1 MTSDTEDIL
10 VYALDVPADIPNNDV
25 GQMLQNRIERIG
37 RMKIKNV
44 KYYSKLCIAVIQMMN
59 EDDKIHLISN
69 MQSAILD
76 SQRGTSIFF
85 TDQLELDAFIV
96 LDRNASKFPSSE
108 QVTFRLKGIFKITN
122 EIVCELISD
131 QFPNVFHITLNSL
144 DDLVKVANIREIQI
158 DNIVVT
164 IYPRAECTFLEDL
177 PPYITDAKLLSAISS
192 ESGGK
197 ELSTT
202 SLYVQYNNDTG
213 NAIVLTA
220 KFIKTWSIENVV
232 TIDGRK

>member
-1 MTSDTEDIL
+1 MTSDTEDIF
-10 VYALDVPADIPNNDV
+10 VYAPDVPADIPNNDV
-25 GQMLQNRIERIG
+25 EQMLQNRIERIG

-44 KYYSKLCIAVIQMMN
+44 KYYSKLCIAVIRMMN

-69 MQSAILD
+69 VQSAILD

-96 LDRNASKFPSSE
+96 LDRNASKFLSCE
-108 QVTFRLKGIFKITN
+108 QVTSRLKGIFKIN

-144 DDLVKVANIREIQI
+144 DDLVKVANTREIQI

-177 PPYITDAKLLSAISS
+177 PPYITNAKLLSAISS

-197 ELSTT
+197 ELPTT